1 VHKSAQPGNPG
12 GVRGLQPVDEMRAA
26 WMAVAALTIAVAIC
40 PTGAQAART
49 RRSASR
55 FDGGRRPES
64 HARVA
69 PGRRG
74 NGLRDGLRALRGLGA
89 RGAWRVLKNEFQ
101 LYRGRRLE
109 RLSDR
114 RAYGKSD
121 FDHSRSVAANLAAL
135 AGEAG
140 LPTFTRS
147 IGGREVLHIVV
158 DLGQGKSSKRAIRR
172 VFRRV
177 AADTIEMNFKSP
189 GGSNAAGHV
198 AVRVGAGATY
208 DMTPGVDLPEPVMRS
223 LRWVSGRDSIT
234 MARKRSLRRFFE
246 ARKDV
251 GTPAVY
257 YGMLFAASPE
267 EVKGLEQTYERRL
280 GEVKSFSFAGGDPEK
295 GEFSCAQF
303 LTQEVPFFQQR
314 GVHATAAARGAASGA
329 ARSPELAAV
338 IVYKTPRTP
347 IDALPPL

>member
-1 VHKSAQPGNPG
+1 
-12 GVRGLQPVDEMRAA
+12 MRAA
-26 WMAVAALTIAVAIC
+26 WIAAAVLTMAVALC
-40 PTGAQAART
+40 PPAAEATGGRQ
-49 RRSASR
+49 SASR
-55 FDGGRRPES
+55 FEPARRAMS
-64 HARVA
+64 RVRARRVTRT

-74 NGLRDGLRALRGLGA
+74 NGLRDALHALRGLGA
-89 RGAWRVLKNEFQ
+89 RDAWRVLKNEFQ

-121 FDHSRSVAANLAAL
+121 FDRSRSVAANLAAL
-135 AGEAG
+135 AGETG

-147 IGGREVLHIVV
+147 IGGRDVLHIVV
-158 DLGQGKSSKRAIRR
+158 DLGQGKASTRAIRR

-189 GGSNAAGHV
+189 GGSNTAGHV

-208 DMTPGVDLPEPVMRS
+208 DMTPGVSLPDPIMRS

-234 MARKRSLRRFFE
+234 MARKRSLRRFLE

-267 EVKGLEQTYERRL
+267 EVTGLEKTYERRL
-280 GEVKSFSFAGGDPEK
+280 GQVKTFSYAGGDPER

-303 LTQEVPFFQQR
+303 LTHEVPFFEQR
-314 GVHATAAARGAASGA
+314 GVHATSAARSAASGA
-329 ARSPELAAV
+329 AHSPELAAV
-338 IVYKTPRTP
+338 IVYKTARTP
-347 IDALPPL
+347 IDELPPL